1 MNVVKYSVEKNMAE
15 YKEQQAQA
23 KNYSFDVQKL
33 YIEMLL
39 ADAESFARAQ
49 NIFKPE
55 SFDRKLQPIAK
66 FVKDYMDEYKVMPEV
81 EIVNAEHDIKLKT
94 AKDLDP
100 AHFNWLLDEFE
111 TFSRHKAL
119 ERAILSSADLLERGD
134 YGPVEDMVKEAVQVG
149 LTRDLGTDYF
159 EDPKGR
165 LEALKANN
173 GQISTGW
180 NNLDKKLFG
189 GFNRGEL
196 NIFAGGSGA
205 GKSLFL
211 QNLAVNWATTG
222 LNVCYISFELSEQLT
237 AMRLDAMMTNIPTK
251 KVFPE
256 IDTVEMK
263 VKMLAKKSGNLQIKY
278 LPSGS
283 TVLDV
288 RTYLKELELKTK
300 KKIDCILIDYLD
312 LMMPKSKRISPAD
325 LFIKDKYVSEEL
337 RNLVVEKQCVLATA
351 SQLNRASVEEIEFDH
366 SHISGGLSKIQTA
379 DNVIGIFTSRAMKER
394 GRYQIQFMKTRSSS
408 GVGQKV
414 DLEFDVDS
422 LRIRD
427 LADDP
432 EYKQFDKQRSTI
444 YDSLKQTSKVS
455 VDKPDTPKMP
465 DPTKGDTIGKVKA
478 NVEGG
483 KLRQLLNELHSDEEQ

>member
-1 MNVVKYSVEKNMAE
+1 
-15 YKEQQAQA
+15 
-23 KNYSFDVQKL
+23 
-33 YIEMLL
+33 
-39 ADAESFARAQ
+39 
-49 NIFKPE
+49 
-55 SFDRKLQPIAK
+55 
-66 FVKDYMDEYKVMPEV
+66 
-81 EIVNAEHDIKLKT
+81 VN
-94 AKDLDP
+94 
-100 AHFNWLLDEFE
+100 
-111 TFSRHKAL
+111 
-119 ERAILSSADLLERGD
+119 
-134 YGPVEDMVKEAVQVG
+134 VG
-149 LTRDLGTDYF
+149 LTRDHGTDYF

-165 LEALKANN
+165 LEALKDNN

-180 NNLDKKLFG
+180 QNLDKKLFG

-211 QNLAVNWATTG
+211 QNLAVNWAQAG

-251 KVFPE
+251 RVFPE
-256 IDTVEMK
+256 IDNVEMK
-263 VKMLAKKSGNLQIKY
+263 VKMLAKKSGLLQIKY

-283 TVLDV
+283 NVLDV

-312 LMMPKSKRISPAD
+312 LMMPKSKKISPAD

-444 YDSLKQTSKVS
+444 YDNLKKTSKVTGDGTAKDARDD
-455 VDKPDTPKMP
+455 VP

-478 NVEGG
+478 TVEGG